1 MLAFRRDLLKFS
13 PVLTCGHR
21 DFLTF
26 WRRRWITGSEI
37 TTIHS
42 YPQRRK

>member
-1 MLAFRRDLLKFS
+1 MLASRRDPLKFS
-13 PVLTCGHR
+13 PVLTCGHC

-37 TTIHS
+37 TSIHN